1 MRRVKKGTACIGS
14 FRGRRSIPALQEMGN
29 LLLLEMEETS
39 RATMELGVDMGSHH
53 GDDGARG
60 AEASTTEEEEDL

>member
-14 FRGRRSIPALQEMGN
+14 FRGLRSIPALQEMGN

-39 RATMELGVDMGSHH
+39 RATMELGVGMG
-53 GDDGARG
+53 
-60 AEASTTEEEEDL
+60 